1 MNNLDTILQSN
12 LSTIMCPKYESLP
25 YLERQRTRLIMA
37 ADGLYIQ
44 SHQIWG
50 VLAKQLWKSP
60 RILPYGKIKEADTF
74 KDIIKN
80 IVPTILPQFINE
92 IHKSFSD
99 KKEWQGFIVLDN
111 DRQYKYERA
120 EQELKKTK
128 ATYQTPNP
136 DVVVDIHTHP
146 GYEASFSM
154 DDYDDDNK
162 GGVKISVCIGSA
174 PDGSL
179 YSIQR
184 YCIEGFFFPSSDWIL

>member
-12 LSTIMCPKYESLP
+12 LPTIMCPKYESLP

-80 IVPTILPQFINE
+80 IVPKVLPQFINE

-111 DRQYKYERA
+111 DRQYKYEPT
-120 EQELKKTK
+120 EQNAVRTRL
-128 ATYQTPNP
+128 TYQTPKNH
-136 DVVVDIHTHP
+136 VVVDIHTHP
-146 GYEASFSM
+146 GYEAFFSM
-154 DDYDDDNK
+154 DDNNDDS

-184 YCIEGFFFPSSDWIL
+184 YCVEGFFFPSSDWIL

>member
-12 LSTIMCPKYESLP
+12 LPTIMCPKYESLP

-80 IVPTILPQFINE
+80 IVPTILPQFIDE

-136 DVVVDIHTHP
+136 NVVVDIHTHP
-146 GYEASFSM
+146 GYEAFFTIE
-154 DDYDDDNK
+154 DDNDNW

-184 YCIEGFFFPSSDWIL
+184 YCVEGFFFPSSDWIL